1 MHEKNLFTIE
11 NMCKI
16 NVVCS
21 YKDMIM
27 SLLTGAGLFNISD
40 FVPALARLDLQG
52 VQAKLRRIHH
62 QFDGLI
68 TKLLAE
74 HAATAADRAR
84 RGRQDFVDR
93 LRASMD
99 AGADDESG
107 ETITEVNIKGLIFV
121 SSIDPLLYLI
131 LPSCLFNYLIHRCN

>member
-1 MHEKNLFTIE
+1 
-11 NMCKI
+11 
-16 NVVCS
+16 
-21 YKDMIM
+21 MIV
-27 SLLTGAGLFNISD
+27 SLMTGTGLFNISD

-52 VQAKLRRIHH
+52 VQAKLRRVHH

-68 TKLLAE
+68 TKMLAE

-84 RGRQDFVDR
+84 QGRQDFVDR
-93 LRASMD
+93 LRDAMD

-121 SSIDPLLYLI
+121 STLLSSALFPYFTCLLVISIVVVVT
-131 LPSCLFNYLIHRCN
+131 